1 MRRFPDGWQPSL
13 RRQRP
18 VKTAPTPTLST
29 LPILFARPT
38 IFARRIRLSQFPRFA
53 QHLLYLLAGLLAMT
67 PAFAKARDALPIEQ
81 LVLPPGFYVEVLSDQ
96 VPGARGMVL
105 GPKGTLFVGSRG
117 EGNVYAIT
125 LDPSRAYAAKVR
137 TVASGLNMPVGVAMR
152 DGALYISAVSRIL
165 RIDNI
170 EDRLDNPGQPAVVYA
185 KLPSETHHGWRY
197 IAFGPDQRLYVGV
210 GAPCNVCKRDESRYA
225 MIGSMRPDG
234 SDWRVVARGVRNT
247 VGFDWQ
253 PGTNTLWFTDNG
265 RDMMGDDVPDDKL
278 NRLTRAGEHFGFP
291 YCHAG
296 NVADPEFGRE
306 KSCSTFTPPMAK
318 LGAHVAALGMRFYTG
333 KQFPE
338 DYRGNIFIA
347 EHGSWNRSR
356 KVGYRVMRVV
366 LDAKSNVVKQEVF
379 AQGWLGAD
387 ESVWGR
393 PVDLLTLPDGSLL
406 ISDDHAGAIY
416 RITYRKP

>member
-1 MRRFPDGWQPSL
+1 MRISVRVSRLAQYARQVGRFIG
-13 RRQRP
+13 
-18 VKTAPTPTLST
+18 TA
-29 LPILFARPT
+29 IA
-38 IFARRIRLSQFPRFA
+38 
-53 QHLLYLLAGLLAMT
+53 LAPQLAT
-67 PAFAKARDALPIEQ
+67 ARDALPIER
-81 LVLPPGFYVEVLSDQ
+81 LTLPPGFYVEVLSDQ

-105 GPKGTLFVGSRG
+105 GPKGTLFVGSRAQG
-117 EGNVYAIT
+117 DVYAIT

-152 DGALYISAVSRIL
+152 NGALYISAVSDIVKL
-165 RIDNI
+165 DDI
-170 EDRLDNPGQPAVVYA
+170 ENRLDNPGKPAVVYD
-185 KLPSETHHGWRY
+185 KLPSESHHGWRY

-210 GAPCNVCKRDESRYA
+210 GAPCNVCKRDENRYA
-225 MIGSMRPDG
+225 MIGSMKPDG
-234 SDWRVVARGVRNT
+234 TDWRVVARGVRNT

-253 PGTNTLWFTDNG
+253 PGTHTLWFTDNG
-265 RDMMGDDVPDDKL
+265 RDLLGDDVPDDEL
-278 NRLTRAGEHFGFP
+278 NRLTRVGEHFGFP

-296 NVADPEFGRE
+296 DVADPEFGRE
-306 KSCSTFTPPMAK
+306 KRCSAFTPPMAK
-318 LGAHVAALGMRFYTG
+318 LGAHVAALGMKFYTG

-338 DYRGNIFIA
+338 DYRGSIFIA

-356 KVGYRVMRVV
+356 KVGYRVVRVV
-366 LDAKSNVVKQEVF
+366 LDTKGNVVKQEIF
-379 AQGWLGAD
+379 AQGWLGDD

>member
-1 MRRFPDGWQPSL
+1 MRFARWAAGL
-13 RRQRP
+13 RRHARH
-18 VKTAPTPTLST
+18 VSLLVAAPLV
-29 LPILFARPT
+29 
-38 IFARRIRLSQFPRFA
+38 
-53 QHLLYLLAGLLAMT
+53 LA
-67 PAFAKARDALPIEQ
+67 PAFAVTRDALPIER
-81 LVLPPGFYVEVLSDQ
+81 LSLPPGFHVEVLSDQ
-96 VPGARGMVL
+96 VPGARGMAL
-105 GPKGTLFVGSRG
+105 GPKGTLFVGSRAQG
-117 EGNVYAIT
+117 AVYAIT

-152 DGALYISAVSRIL
+152 NGALYVSAVSRIVKL
-165 RIDNI
+165 DDI
-170 EDRLDNPGQPAVVYA
+170 ENRLDDPPKPVVVYD

-210 GAPCNVCKRDESRYA
+210 GAPCNVCRRDENRYA
-225 MIGSMRPDG
+225 MIGSLRPDG
-234 SDWRVVARGVRNT
+234 SDWRVVARGVRNS

-265 RDMMGDDVPDDKL
+265 RDELGDDVPDDEL
-278 NRLTRAGEHFGFP
+278 NKLTRTGEHFGFP

-296 NVADPEFGRE
+296 DVADPEFGHLRT
-306 KSCSTFTPPMAK
+306 CSAFTPPAAK

-333 KQFPE
+333 KQFPD
-338 DYRGNIFIA
+338 DYRGSIFIA

-356 KVGYRVMRVV
+356 KVGYRVVRVV
-366 LDAKSNVVKQEVF
+366 LDAKGNAARQEVF
-379 AQGWLGAD
+379 AQGWLGDD

-406 ISDDHAGAIY
+406 ISDDYAGAIY

>member
-1 MRRFPDGWQPSL
+1 MRRFPDGWQHPL
-13 RRQRP
+13 RPQRP
-18 VKTAPTPTLST
+18 IRISVRVSRLAQYARQVGRFIGTA
-29 LPILFARPT
+29 IA
-38 IFARRIRLSQFPRFA
+38 
-53 QHLLYLLAGLLAMT
+53 LAPQLAT
-67 PAFAKARDALPIEQ
+67 ARDALPIER
-81 LVLPPGFYVEVLSDQ
+81 LTLPPGFYVEVLSDQ

-105 GPKGTLFVGSRG
+105 GPKGTLFVGSRAQG
-117 EGNVYAIT
+117 DVYAIT

-152 DGALYISAVSRIL
+152 NGALYISAVSDIVKL
-165 RIDNI
+165 DDI
-170 EDRLDNPGQPAVVYA
+170 ENRLDNPGKPAVVYD
-185 KLPSETHHGWRY
+185 KLPSESHHGWRY

-210 GAPCNVCKRDESRYA
+210 GAPCNVCKRDENRYA
-225 MIGSMRPDG
+225 MIGSMKPDG
-234 SDWRVVARGVRNT
+234 TDWRVVARGVRNT

-253 PGTNTLWFTDNG
+253 PGTHTLWFTDNG
-265 RDMMGDDVPDDKL
+265 RDLLGDDVPDDEL
-278 NRLTRAGEHFGFP
+278 NRLTRVGEHFGFP

-296 NVADPEFGRE
+296 DVADPEFGRE
-306 KSCSTFTPPMAK
+306 KRCSAFTPPMAK
-318 LGAHVAALGMRFYTG
+318 LGAHVAALGMKFYTG

-338 DYRGNIFIA
+338 DYRGSIFIA

-356 KVGYRVMRVV
+356 KVGYRVVRVV
-366 LDAKSNVVKQEVF
+366 LDTKGNVVKQEIF
-379 AQGWLGAD
+379 AQGWLGDD

>member
-1 MRRFPDGWQPSL
+1 VAPAP
-13 RRQRP
+13 
-18 VKTAPTPTLST
+18 TPTPTLST
-29 LPILFARPT
+29 LPLLVSRP
-38 IFARRIRLSQFPRFA
+38 IAFARRIRIIPPNQLIRFA
-53 QHLLYLLAGLLAMT
+53 QHLFYLLAGLLAMT
-67 PAFAKARDALPIEQ
+67 PAFAKTRDALPIEQ

-137 TVASGLNMPVGVAMR
+137 TVATGLNMPVGVAIR

-165 RIDNI
+165 RLDNI

-210 GAPCNVCKRDESRYA
+210 GAPCNVCKRDENRYA

-278 NRLTRAGEHFGFP
+278 NRLTRSGEHFGFP

-296 NVADPEFGRE
+296 NVPDPEFGRE
-306 KSCSTFTPPMAK
+306 KSCATFTPPMAK
-318 LGAHVAALGMRFYTG
+318 LGAHVAALGMHFYTG
-333 KQFPE
+333 RQFPE

-347 EHGSWNRSR
+347 EHGSWNRSH
-356 KVGYRVMRVV
+356 KVGYRVVRVV
-366 LDAKSNVVKQEVF
+366 LDAKGNVAKQEVF

>member
-1 MRRFPDGWQPSL
+1 MRRFLDGWYPPF

-18 VKTAPTPTLST
+18 TRVDTPLGR
-29 LPILFARPT
+29 LVRY
-38 IFARRIRLSQFPRFA
+38 ARRTRLMIGAALAVAPQFA
-53 QHLLYLLAGLLAMT
+53 T
-67 PAFAKARDALPIEQ
+67 ARDALPIER
-81 LVLPPGFYVEVLSDQ
+81 LTLPPGFHVEVLSDQ

-105 GPKGTLFVGSRG
+105 GPKGTLFVGSRAQG
-117 EGNVYAIT
+117 DVYAIT

-152 DGALYISAVSRIL
+152 NGALYISAVSRIVKL
-165 RIDNI
+165 DDI
-170 EDRLDNPGQPAVVYA
+170 ENRLDNPGKPAVVYD
-185 KLPSETHHGWRY
+185 KLPGESHHGWRY
-197 IAFGPDQRLYVGV
+197 MAFGPDQRLYIGV
-210 GAPCNVCKRDESRYA
+210 GAPCNVCKRDENRYA
-225 MIGSMRPDG
+225 MIGSIKPDG
-234 SDWRVVARGVRNT
+234 TDWRVVARGVRNT

-265 RDMMGDDVPDDKL
+265 RDLLGDDVPDDKL
-278 NRLTRAGEHFGFP
+278 NRLTRVGEHFGFP

-296 NVADPEFGRE
+296 DVSDPEFGQE
-306 KSCSTFTPPMAK
+306 KRCSAFTPPMAK
-318 LGAHVAALGMRFYTG
+318 LGAHVAALGMKFYTG

-338 DYRGNIFIA
+338 AYRGSIFIA

-356 KVGYRVMRVV
+356 KVGYRVERVV
-366 LDAKSNVVKQEVF
+366 LDTKGNVAKQEVF
-379 AQGWLGAD
+379 AQGWLGND

-406 ISDDHAGAIY
+406 ISDDYAGAIY

>member
-1 MRRFPDGWQPSL
+1 MRRFLDGWQQPFRPQWPTWFSVSL
-13 RRQRP
+13 GRFTQFVRWASLFIA
-18 VKTAPTPTLST
+18 TGGALAP
-29 LPILFARPT
+29 
-38 IFARRIRLSQFPRFA
+38 Q
-53 QHLLYLLAGLLAMT
+53 LAA
-67 PAFAKARDALPIEQ
+67 ARDALPIER
-81 LVLPPGFYVEVLSDQ
+81 LSLPPGFYVEVLSDQ

-105 GPKGTLFVGSRG
+105 GPKGTLFVGSRAQG
-117 EGNVYAIT
+117 AVYAIT

-152 DGALYISAVSRIL
+152 SGALYISAVSRIVKL
-165 RIDNI
+165 DDI
-170 EDRLDNPGQPAVVYA
+170 ENRLDNPGQPSVVYD
-185 KLPSETHHGWRY
+185 KLPGESHHGWRY
-197 IAFGPDQRLYVGV
+197 IAFGPDQRLYIGV
-210 GAPCNVCKRDESRYA
+210 GAPCNVCKRDENRYA
-225 MIGSMRPDG
+225 MIGSMKPDG
-234 SDWRVVARGVRNT
+234 TDWRVVARGVRNT

-265 RDMMGDDVPDDKL
+265 RDLLGDDIPDDEL
-278 NRLTRAGEHFGFP
+278 NRLTRTGEHFGFP

-306 KSCSTFTPPMAK
+306 KRCSAFTPPMAR
-318 LGAHVAALGMRFYTG
+318 LGAHVAALGMKFYTG

-338 DYRGNIFIA
+338 DYRGSIFIA

-356 KVGYRVMRVV
+356 KVGYRVVRVV
-366 LDAKSNVVKQEVF
+366 LDAKGNVAKQEVF
-379 AQGWLGAD
+379 AQGWLGDD